1 MDNETLELVLLGLLA
16 GATLLVILA
25 YRVETPYPILLVI
38 GGLLLSLIPG
48 LPDVALEPELV
59 LLIFL
64 PPLLYAAAFFSSLR
78 ELRANLVPISILALG
93 LVLLTMVTVALVAH
107 WVVGLPWAAAFVLG
121 AIVSPTDPVAA
132 TAIAGRLG
140 APRRVVTIVEGESLI
155 NDGTAL
161 VAYRFAVV
169 AVTTG
174 TFSLWEASL
183 EFVLSVGGGV
193 VVGLAVAWAVGQIRR
208 RIEDAPTEIFI
219 SLGTAYFAYLPAELL
234 HVSGVIAAVIAGV
247 YLGWRSPGLISP
259 PTRLQAIGVWDVLVF
274 VLNVVLFILIG
285 LQLPGILDALEG
297 ESTGELVLYAAAV
310 AGAVMLTRLVA
321 VFPASWLPRK
331 LAIRI
336 RGRDPIP
343 SWRPVFLVGWIGMR
357 GAVALGAAL
366 ALPLETDSG
375 APFPERDLIIFLAF
389 AVVVTTLLLQ
399 GLTLPPLIRKLG
411 LMGEAE
417 EDWREDEARLRA
429 AEAALVRIDELTGE
443 DWVREDTA
451 ERMRGLYEYRRRRFE
466 ARFDGSGHSEKYES
480 RSANFQRLRRE
491 LLEAEREAVLDL
503 RSKGVINDDVMRR
516 VERDLDLEDSRL
528 EFDA

>member
-1 MDNETLELVLLGLLA
+1 MENESLELVLLGLIA
-16 GATLLVILA
+16 GATALVILA
-25 YRVETPYPILLVI
+25 YLVETPYPILLVV
-38 GGLLLSLIPG
+38 GGLGLSLVPG

-78 ELRANLVPISILALG
+78 ELRSNLAPIATLALG
-93 LVLLTMVTVALVAH
+93 LVLLTTVTVALVAH
-107 WVVGLPWAAAFVLG
+107 YLIDLPWAAAFVLG

-169 AVTTG
+169 AVTSGSFT
-174 TFSLWEASL
+174 LWEAGL
-183 EFVLSVGGGV
+183 EFVVSVGGGML
-193 VVGLAVAWAVGQIRR
+193 VGLAIGWIVAQLRS

-219 SLGTAYFAYLPAELL
+219 SLATAYFAYLPAELL
-234 HVSGVIAAVIAGV
+234 HVSGVIAAVTAGV
-247 YLGWRSPGLISP
+247 YLGWRSPALISP
-259 PTRLQAIGVWDVLVF
+259 ATRLQAFGLWQVLTF
-274 VLNVVLFILIG
+274 VLNVAVFILIG
-285 LQLPGILDALEG
+285 LQLPTVLDGLEG
-297 ESTGELVLYAAAV
+297 EPVGELILYAVLVSA
-310 AGAVMLTRLVA
+310 AVMLTRLA
-321 VFPASWLPRK
+321 TVFPASWLPRK

-343 SWRPVFLVGWIGMR
+343 SSRPVLLVGWIGMR
-357 GAVALGAAL
+357 GAVTLAAAL
-366 ALPLETDSG
+366 ALPLETDAG
-375 APFPERDLIIFLAF
+375 APFPERDLIVFLAF
-389 AVVVTTLLLQ
+389 AVVVSTLLLQ
-399 GLTLPPLIRKLG
+399 GLTLPPLIRRLG
-411 LMGEAE
+411 LVGEEE

-429 AEAALVRIDELTGE
+429 AEAALARIDELLTE

-466 ARFDGSGHSEKYES
+466 ARFGDTERTEKIEA
-480 RSANFQRLRRE
+480 RSADFQRLRRE
-491 LLEAEREAVLDL
+491 LLEAERAALLDL
-503 RSKGVINDDVMRR
+503 RTKGVINDDVMRR

-528 EFDA
+528 EI